1 MSIDSG
7 SVQIMILLTFMNVAF
22 DAHVL
27 MRMCMFDPRV
37 EEGGRICRADA
48 RLSLAP
54 ATGQHTVISN
64 KATDS
69 LLFPGI
75 SKSTPFLWS
84 FARIDKQKLFHF
96 SLKQAKEYVW
106 RQSSNKEEKKR
117 HKSTEEGIYR
127 YQILFSSANLV
138 SRMRRNVR
146 RMAKVDRRVFQK

>member
-27 MRMCMFDPRV
+27 MRMCMFDPRL

-54 ATGQHTVISN
+54 ATGQHPVISN
-64 KATDS
+64 KATES

-75 SKSTPFLWS
+75 SKSTPFSVEFCEDRQTKIIS
-84 FARIDKQKLFHF
+84 FF
-96 SLKQAKEYVW
+96 SQAG
-106 RQSSNKEEKKR
+106 
-117 HKSTEEGIYR
+117 EGIWLETVVQQRREKETQIHRRR
-127 YQILFSSANLV
+127 YLSLSNPHF
-138 SRMRRNVR
+138 
-146 RMAKVDRRVFQK
+146 FC